1 MKDLIMAAES
11 LTPML
16 ALEAV
21 RKLLMAL
28 ENKQPIYQEDLMD
41 FYAALVY
48 VDMQLS
54 ELVPEPPGIEDL

>member
-1 MKDLIMAAES
+1 MAAES

-21 RKLLMAL
+21 RNLLMAL
-28 ENKQPIYQEDLMD
+28 ENKQPIYQEDLLD
-41 FYAALVY
+41 FYAALVF

-54 ELVPEPPGIEDL
+54 ELSPEPPGIEDI

>member
-1 MKDLIMAAES
+1 MAAES

-21 RKLLMAL
+21 RNLLMAL
-28 ENKQPIYQEDLMD
+28 ENKQPIYQEDLLD
-41 FYAALVY
+41 FYAALVF

-54 ELVPEPPGIEDL
+54 ELAPEPPGIEDI

>member
-1 MKDLIMAAES
+1 MQAES
-11 LTPML
+11 LTPMM

-28 ENKQPIYQEDLMD
+28 EHQDVIYQEDLLD

-48 VDMQLS
+48 VDIQLS
-54 ELVPEPPGIEDL
+54 KLEPEPPGFEDV

>member
-21 RKLLMAL
+21 RNLLMAL
-28 ENKQPIYQEDLMD
+28 ENKQPIYQEDLLD
-41 FYAALVY
+41 FYAALVF

-54 ELVPEPPGIEDL
+54 ELSPEPPGIEDI

>member
-1 MKDLIMAAES
+1 MAAES

-21 RKLLMAL
+21 RNLLMAL
-28 ENKQPIYQEDLMD
+28 ENKQPIYQEDLLD
-41 FYAALVY
+41 FYAALVF

-54 ELVPEPPGIEDL
+54 

>member
-1 MKDLIMAAES
+1 MAAES
-11 LTPML
+11 LTPLM

-28 ENKQPIYQEDLMD
+28 EHDQPIYQEDLMD

-48 VDMQLS
+48 VDIQLS
-54 ELVPEPPGIEDL
+54 KRMPEPPGIEDI

>member
-1 MKDLIMAAES
+1 MAAES

-21 RKLLMAL
+21 RNLLMAL
-28 ENKQPIYQEDLMD
+28 ENKQPIYPEDLLD
-41 FYAALVY
+41 FYAALVF

-54 ELVPEPPGIEDL
+54 ELSPEPPGIEDI